1 MRRVSVA
8 DIMRETGLS
17 RATVDRA
24 LNGRGRVHDRTRMVV
39 EEALRRLMSPGS
51 DPVARPLAADIVL
64 RVGRGMMGQMRA
76 AWTASGVKGSFHDLH
91 LADDSTVLRTVET
104 ACKDL
109 SRPLILTVKNS
120 DRMTGLL
127 ASARARGKRIIAVIS
142 DLVPTA
148 RDAFVGLDDR
158 AVGQTAAFLIGRMLG
173 DRPTTVGVVL
183 GSPAFRC
190 HEDREIGFRS
200 GLRANFPKV
209 VISGEAQGEDS
220 AELTRTAVARL
231 LRDHPALGAIYN
243 VGGGNAGLVEALRA
257 AGRASDMLVVGHEVN
272 PVTVP
277 LLRAGAMD
285 FALAGDPRELLS
297 TALALAAD
305 PEPAR
310 QGAERLLS
318 FGVYTRFNLPGFG
331 SS

>member
-39 EEALRRLMSPGS
+39 EETLRRLMSPGS

-76 AWTASGVKGSFHDLH
+76 AWTASGVKGSFYDLH